1 MYVAYIRKYIL
12 QRHFIPC
19 HRKMVTAELSLQAK
33 DTNRV
38 DANRRITKN
47 FSAEM
52 SVIWMTIAGDT
63 PIIPMMNKKN
73 AISIQIHRRAQAFAK

>member
-1 MYVAYIRKYIL
+1 
-12 QRHFIPC
+12 
-19 HRKMVTAELSLQAK
+19 MVTAELSLQAK

-52 SVIWMTIAGDT
+52 NVTWMIIAGDT

-73 AISIQIHRRAQAFAK
+73 AISIQMHRRAQAFAK

>member
-19 HRKMVTAELSLQAK
+19 HRKTATGESSLQAK

-38 DANRRITKN
+38 DANRRTTKN

-52 SVIWMTIAGDT
+52 NVTWMIIAGDT